1 MICLPLIFK
10 FKNDIYLVEKN
21 RLSSAIISP
30 VSCNCVRLDYFN
42 APSMSPHCHLSDI
55 IDAWPNC
62 IMSGVL
68 GVLRRRHGA
77 GPQHIRHIAALHGGG
92 IQPNIRAGE
101 QHVRHLLHQ
110 VSFLIVSTVSRAV
123 TSVWERHQ
131 SLERLNYLSHP
142 HITHTRNSTLDTS
155 TSFCAFTVNE

>member
-1 MICLPLIFK
+1 MPPRC
-10 FKNDIYLVEKN
+10 
-21 RLSSAIISP
+21 
-30 VSCNCVRLDYFN
+30 
-42 APSMSPHCHLSDI
+42 PHIVTCHLSDI

-110 VSFLIVSTVSRAV
+110 VSIWIVSTVSRAV

-131 SLERLNYLSHP
+131 SLERLNYLSHL

-155 TSFCAFTVNE
+155 TSFCAFTVNEWLLHVYGMSLSLHLTNVFIIFLFSGC